1 MLSHTQFIWK
11 AAPGRTR
18 REVEHESRRRLNV
31 GCIVGKVT
39 TLGNREGWGEGV
51 FQSKG
56 KEAFL
61 IFRLDVF
68 DSGSLQHESGG
79 TSHLASE
86 VMERLYEPET
96 ASADSSSWLQS
107 AGMGRGRTRW
117 GEMSLR
123 STLATVF
130 IRVLWE
136 CPPLKLMTHDFDKRV

>member
-1 MLSHTQFIWK
+1 M
-11 AAPGRTR
+11 
-18 REVEHESRRRLNV
+18 EHESRRRLSV

-61 IFRLDVF
+61 ISHMYVF

-86 VMERLYEPET
+86 VMERLYEPEI

-107 AGMGRGRTRW
+107 AGMERGRTR
-117 GEMSLR
+117 
-123 STLATVF
+123 
-130 IRVLWE
+130 
-136 CPPLKLMTHDFDKRV
+136 